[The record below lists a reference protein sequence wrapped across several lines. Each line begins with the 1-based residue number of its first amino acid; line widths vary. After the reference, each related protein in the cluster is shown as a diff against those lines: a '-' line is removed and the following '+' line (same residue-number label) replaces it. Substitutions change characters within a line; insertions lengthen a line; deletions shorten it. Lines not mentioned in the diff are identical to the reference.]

1 MQLAIL
7 PSTCSDYAALHW
19 SSMIGTAA
27 GFHSYYAA
35 SDNIKFG
42 KKRRQIVTLDDLAN
56 NHIFIVGQMCPK
68 F

>member
-1 MQLAIL
+1 
-7 PSTCSDYAALHW
+7 
-19 SSMIGTAA
+19 MIGTAA